1 MFQVS
6 MVLEIPLG
14 LLCGIHRKKRIK
26 NMLYLKDKKQKIKFS
41 QLNVDVL
48 NFLTEDLNVC
58 C

>member
-1 MFQVS
+1 